1 MLFVI
6 LQPYR
11 CSDLEIRRKR
21 KLFEPFGDPRVMVYK
36 ARISDLDHFSC
47 WSLFTPSCK
56 WCLRTKL
63 SIIWMDQVI
72 IENRELIQRPGWIL
86 VKWCHGF
93 RDVVGSSCVME
104 MKRLKVLDSNLTKSP
119 LQAWFFWIFL
129 LSNLVYKSS
138 HNQLTQPPHDPQ
150 SRIDLCAEICSFINN
165 EKTVSETTQHRPINF
180 NCFLNVIK
188 CLRAIWPGHHPEPQ
202 SE

>member
-93 RDVVGSSCVME
+93 RDMVGSGCVME

-119 LQAWFFWIFL
+119 LQAWFFWIFF
-129 LSNLVYKSS
+129 VIKSCL
-138 HNQLTQPPHDPQ
+138 QIQPQ
-150 SRIDLCAEICSFINN
+150 SIDA
-165 EKTVSETTQHRPINF
+165 TTARPPKPYRF
-180 NCFLNVIK
+180 VCWDLQFHK
-188 CLRAIWPGHHPEPQ
+188 
-202 SE
+202 